1 MPHCHRCLRLMS
13 IAVPICAASCFSWEA
28 PTYDGGSISFGSD
41 ASGQRTAIATWQI
54 VDQHG
59 SGGAYVDGRSRTLSA
74 GVLVWECDATAR
86 MLHAFGSVPY
96 VVNNY
101 GGDSIIVTGWQSD
114 DFVVFAP
121 LGATNEMRISIEGA
135 FSTAPA
141 ADTVVASQVISPYC
155 AAQLDSLRAVPRSS
169 LK

>member
-1 MPHCHRCLRLMS
+1 
-13 IAVPICAASCFSWEA
+13 
-28 PTYDGGSISFGSD
+28 
-41 ASGQRTAIATWQI
+41 
-54 VDQHG
+54 
-59 SGGAYVDGRSRTLSA
+59 
-74 GVLVWECDATAR
+74 

-114 DFVVFAP
+114 DFVVFAL
-121 LGATNEMRISIEGA
+121 LGATNEMRILIEGA

-141 ADTVVASQVISPYC
+141 ADTVVGTRGHFTLC
-155 AAQLDSLRAVPRSS
+155 TAQLDSLRAVPRSS